1 MAVVRGDENR
11 MSERERNE
19 KWIKGMERL
28 LEERDRPDIQR
39 WRKVLQE
46 EAKRAGRKEEAT

>member
-1 MAVVRGDENR
+1 
-11 MSERERNE
+11 MSERERIE

-28 LEERDRPDIQR
+28 LVEWDRPDIQR
-39 WRKVLQE
+39 WCKVLQE